1 LRAADDAE
9 ICDSIQLPHHTSKV
23 AKGSPRTSILNFPE
37 RLVLASQP
45 VDSSLSSIFFL
56 WCGKH
61 FTLRFCDAQA
71 HQSISLYEISHQPS
85 SIVGDYLNSID
96 SEGDQWNV

>member
-45 VDSSLSSIFFL
+45 VDSSLSSTNEIFFFYGAENIL
-56 WCGKH
+56 LCVSATPKPINRY
-61 FTLRFCDAQA
+61 RFMRSAINHRA
-71 HQSISLYEISHQPS
+71 S
-85 SIVGDYLNSID
+85 SVII
-96 SEGDQWNV
+96 